1 MKNKKIVI
9 IALFVLAVSVFLL
22 VKGLGKGEEPS
33 DNPAIVITTWQNEEE
48 EKSNKTKK
56 DVKITVPMSVIPEEY
71 RNNLEAYREEHGY
84 ESVKK
89 DINGNVRIKMS
100 SLSYGLLQTQA
111 GITVINAV
119 YEIAD
124 LKQYSYIKEVKQLDT
139 EDFRS
144 ITVSVNADKYAEADD
159 SAFQAMADSCFYY
172 HIFSEKPVYK
182 CEITI
187 VDSKTGEVIDTKTYR
202 Q

>member
-1 MKNKKIVI
+1 MKNKKILVL
-9 IALFVLAVSVFLL
+9 ALFVLAVSVFLL
-22 VKGLGKGEEPS
+22 CKGLTKGEEVP
-33 DNPAIVITTWQNEEE
+33 DNPAITITTWQNDET
-48 EKSNKTKK
+48 KKKNNKK

-71 RNNLEAYREEHGY
+71 RNNLEGYREEHGY
-84 ESVKK
+84 ESVTK
-89 DINGNVRIKMS
+89 DINGNVKIKMS
-100 SLSYGLLQTQA
+100 SLSYDLLQTQA

-124 LKQYSYIKEVKQLDT
+124 LKQYSYIKEVTQLDT
-139 EDFRS
+139 ENFRS
-144 ITVSVNADKYAEADD
+144 ITISVNEKKYAEADD

-172 HIFSEKPVYK
+172 HIFSERPVYK
-182 CEITI
+182 CEITV

>member
-1 MKNKKIVI
+1 MKNKKIII
-9 IALFVLAVSVFLL
+9 IALLVLFISVFLL
-22 VKGLGKGEEPS
+22 CKGLTKGDEVS
-33 DNPAIVITTWQNEEE
+33 GNPGIVITTWQNDESG
-48 EKSNKTKK
+48 KKNNKK
-56 DVKITVPMSVIPEEY
+56 DVKITVPMSVIPEKY

-84 ESVKK
+84 ESVTK

-111 GITVINAV
+111 GITVINAI
-119 YEIAD
+119 YEIAE
-124 LKQYSYIKEVKQLDT
+124 LKQYSYIKEVTELDT
-139 EDFRS
+139 ENFRS
-144 ITVSVNADKYAEADD
+144 LTVSVNAKKYAEADD
-159 SAFQAMADSCFYY
+159 SAFQAMAESCFYY

-182 CEITI
+182 CEITV

>member
-1 MKNKKIVI
+1 MKNKKIII
-9 IALFVLAVSVFLL
+9 IALFVLAASVFLL
-22 VKGLGKGEEPS
+22 VKGLSSGGEEPS
-33 DNPAIVITTWQNEEE
+33 DDPAIIITTWQSDE
-48 EKSNKTKK
+48 EKKTGSQK

-89 DINGNVRIKMS
+89 DINGNVKIKMS
-100 SLSYGLLQTQA
+100 ALSYGLLQTQA

-124 LKQYSYIKEVKQLDT
+124 MKEYSFIKEVTKLDT

-182 CEITI
+182 CEITA